1 VIGDTKKAKKLYKE
15 AIRRTEFTLG
25 SYNMLLSIY
34 LSEFTLNSRQLQG
47 DSQRVRQKLHNLDVQ
62 FDHFLKYDQKIPRQ
76 KERVFN
82 HLKDRE
88 SGAYLHRMQSK
99 EVFVVEINK
108 VYRQPVND
116 PCFHKLNDPVE

>member
-1 VIGDTKKAKKLYKE
+1 
-15 AIRRTEFTLG
+15 
-25 SYNMLLSIY
+25 MLLSIY
-34 LSEFTLNSRQLQG
+34 LSEFTLNSRQLVS
-47 DSQRVRQKLHNLDVQ
+47 DSQLVRQKLHNLDVQ

-88 SGAYLHRMQSK
+88 SGAYMHRMQSK

-108 VYRQPVND
+108 VYR
-116 PCFHKLNDPVE
+116 